1 MGSIVRK
8 ITKPVAKFLDKVV
21 PNEIKPALP
30 YISAAVPFLA
40 PTTGILGT
48 MAGRAAL
55 SGGSNIL
62 AQLAQE
68 GSEGDFSGLSA
79 LLATATGALSAPG
92 TATYGPAGPP
102 GSEQIIQSGS
112 PGAADFFAQKAAG
125 MDTGILKS
133 GTEFLGKTSEG
144 LASMGDILRPGGEAA
159 GLNLA
164 TTKAALVPFTQ
175 GSTDLAMATARKA
188 LKDYE
193 DELDAFN
200 LQAGQAQEASDSARR
215 AAIIS
220 SMTAAAFDQGIID
233 DTLAQLGLRDGGRV
247 GLETGGT
254 PEDNKKTFADYEK
267 EEKIEEFTNLVDKLM
282 TDEGVQDKGYAIR
295 LASDLINMKNKD
307 IDSDRLKFLNERST
321 LFALPTDKRP
331 EPEYY
336 DALDALEKRVDFQ
349 LGGRVGLE
357 FGGIPA
363 AVKAVEEKPKE
374 FLVDKLKVTIQPGQ
388 SEMMGIMNAMMN
400 DVDGVMPEDRK
411 MEFYKLYLP
420 QLYQQGE
427 ISKKEYEGLKDELF
441 GEGKAEGG
449 RIGFKDGSSTGSFGT
464 DRYVSEMLESGSDL
478 FNRGENFLNRYEDMV
493 KEKKIDSKVFDM
505 LNEYKNL
512 QKEAETTEDK
522 FQNTNLMDKAEE
534 TLDKD
539 ALKYYDKKAKNLEKK
554 EDDLT
559 KKEEGI
565 IALEKK
571 TNFDVSEITKTPDFQ
586 NWLKLYETDTRKAL
600 NHPYVDIYLG
610 VLGSKLKGRDK
621 SYDET
626 VGFAN
631 GGLMG
636 LKMGGMPMEMDY
648 RQGGFI
654 PVGSKERADD
664 VPARLSKNEFVM
676 TADAVRAAGGGSV
689 NKGAQRMYE
698 LMNNLEARV

>member
-8 ITKPVAKFLDKVV
+8 ITKPVAKFLDKIV

-79 LLATATGALSAPG
+79 LLAAGTGALSAPG

-133 GTEFLGKTSEG
+133 GTEFLGKTAEG
-144 LASMGDILRPGGEAA
+144 LGSMGDILRPGGEAA

-164 TTKAALVPFTQ
+164 TAKAALVPFTQ

-220 SMTAAAFDQGIID
+220 SMTAAAFDQDIID
-233 DTLAQLGLRDGGRV
+233 DTLAQLGLRD
-247 GLETGGT
+247 
-254 PEDNKKTFADYEK
+254 
-267 EEKIEEFTNLVDKLM
+267 
-282 TDEGVQDKGYAIR
+282 
-295 LASDLINMKNKD
+295 
-307 IDSDRLKFLNERST
+307 
-321 LFALPTDKRP
+321 
-331 EPEYY
+331 
-336 DALDALEKRVDFQ
+336 
-349 LGGRVGLE
+349 GGRVGLE

-374 FLVDKLKVTIQPGQ
+374 FLVDKLKVTVQPGQ
-388 SEMMGIMNAMMN
+388 SEQMAIMNAMMN

-420 QLYQQGE
+420 QLRASGE
-427 ISKKEYEGLKDELF
+427 ISEKQYEGLMGELF
-441 GEGKAEGG
+441 GEGKADGG

-464 DRYVSEMLESGSDL
+464 DRYVSEMLESGSNL
-478 FNRGENFLNRYEDMV
+478 FNKGENFFNRYEDMV
-493 KEKKIDSKVFDM
+493 KEEKIDSKIFDM

-512 QKEAETTEDK
+512 QKEEETISNK
-522 FQNTNLMDKAEE
+522 FQNTGLTDKAEE

-539 ALKYYDKKAKNLEKK
+539 ALKYYDKKIKNLEKK

-559 KKEEGI
+559 KQEEGI
-565 IALEKK
+565 LALEKK

-586 NWLKLYETDTRKAL
+586 NWLRLYETDRRKAL

-621 SYDET
+621 SYDDT
-626 VGFAN
+626 VGLAD

-636 LKMGGMPMEMDY
+636 LRMGGMPMEMDY

>member
-1 MGSIVRK
+1 MGFFKKVFK
-8 ITKPVAKFLDKVV
+8 KVTKPVSKVLDKII
-21 PNEIKPALP
+21 PNEVKPFLP

-133 GTEFLGKTSEG
+133 GTEFLGKTAEG

-164 TTKAALVPFTQ
+164 TAKAAMVPFTQ
-175 GSTDLAMATARKA
+175 GSTDLAMATARRA

-233 DTLAQLGLRDGGRV
+233 DTLAQLGLKDGGRV
-247 GLETGGT
+247 GYKNAGFVTAEDLGIKREELGFPYDKSEYSLEDVDLLEEMPKVMVMDKEGKTRIV
-254 PEDNKKTFADYEK
+254 PEKVAERLGLKIIMDSYDTEKVSTNEKKAK
-267 EEKIEEFTNLVDKLM
+267 
-282 TDEGVQDKGYAIR
+282 
-295 LASDLINMKNKD
+295 
-307 IDSDRLKFLNERST
+307 
-321 LFALPTDKRP
+321 
-331 EPEYY
+331 
-336 DALDALEKRVDFQ
+336 
-349 LGGRVGLE
+349 GGRVGLE

-374 FLVDKLKVTIQPGQ
+374 FLVDKLKVTVQPGQ

-420 QLYQQGE
+420 QVYQQGE
-427 ISKKEYEGLKDELF
+427 ISKKEYEALKDELF

-493 KEKKIDSKVFDM
+493 KEKKIDSRVFDM

-522 FQNTNLMDKAEE
+522 FQNTNLMNKAEE

-539 ALKYYDKKAKNLEKK
+539 ALKYYDKKVKNLEKK

>member
-1 MGSIVRK
+1 MGFFKKVFK
-8 ITKPVAKFLDKVV
+8 KVTKPISKVLDKII
-21 PNEIKPALP
+21 PNEVKPFLP

-79 LLATATGALSAPG
+79 LLAAGTGALSAPG

-133 GTEFLGKTSEG
+133 GTEFLGKTAEG

-164 TTKAALVPFTQ
+164 TAKAAMVPFSQ
-175 GSTDLAMATARKA
+175 GSADLAMSTARRA
-188 LKDYE
+188 LQDYE
-193 DELDAFN
+193 KELEAFN

-220 SMTAAAFDQGIID
+220 SMTAAAFDQNIID

-247 GLETGGT
+247 GLRNGGD
-254 PEDNKKTFADYEK
+254 PD
-267 EEKIEEFTNLVDKLM
+267 
-282 TDEGVQDKGYAIR
+282 
-295 LASDLINMKNKD
+295 
-307 IDSDRLKFLNERST
+307 
-321 LFALPTDKRP
+321 
-331 EPEYY
+331 
-336 DALDALEKRVDFQ
+336 
-349 LGGRVGLE
+349 

-363 AVKAVEEKPKE
+363 AVKAVEKKPKE
-374 FLVDKLKVTIQPGQ
+374 FLVDKLKVTVQPGQ
-388 SEMMGIMNAMMN
+388 SEQMAIMNAMMN

-420 QLYQQGE
+420 QLKASGE
-427 ISKKEYEGLKDELF
+427 ISEKQYKGLMGELF
-441 GEGKAEGG
+441 GEGKA
-449 RIGFKDGSSTGSFGT
+449 D
-464 DRYVSEMLESGSDL
+464 
-478 FNRGENFLNRYEDMV
+478 
-493 KEKKIDSKVFDM
+493 
-505 LNEYKNL
+505 
-512 QKEAETTEDK
+512 
-522 FQNTNLMDKAEE
+522 
-534 TLDKD
+534 
-539 ALKYYDKKAKNLEKK
+539 
-554 EDDLT
+554 
-559 KKEEGI
+559 
-565 IALEKK
+565 
-571 TNFDVSEITKTPDFQ
+571 
-586 NWLKLYETDTRKAL
+586 
-600 NHPYVDIYLG
+600 
-610 VLGSKLKGRDK
+610 
-621 SYDET
+621 
-626 VGFAN
+626 

-636 LKMGGMPMEMDY
+636 LRMGGMPMEMDY

>member
-1 MGSIVRK
+1 MGSFVRK
-8 ITKPVAKFLDKVV
+8 ITKPVAKFLDKVI

-79 LLATATGALSAPG
+79 LLAASTGALSAPG

-133 GTEFLGKTSEG
+133 GTEFLGKTAEG
-144 LASMGDILRPGGEAA
+144 LGSMGDILRPGGEAV
-159 GLNLA
+159 GLNPA
-164 TTKAALVPFTQ
+164 TAKAALVPFTQ
-175 GSTDLAMATARKA
+175 GSADLAMATARRA
-188 LKDYE
+188 LQDYE
-193 DELDAFN
+193 KELEAFN

-220 SMTAAAFDQGIID
+220 SMTAAAFDQNIID

-247 GLETGGT
+247 GLRNGGD
-254 PEDNKKTFADYEK
+254 PD
-267 EEKIEEFTNLVDKLM
+267 
-282 TDEGVQDKGYAIR
+282 
-295 LASDLINMKNKD
+295 
-307 IDSDRLKFLNERST
+307 
-321 LFALPTDKRP
+321 
-331 EPEYY
+331 
-336 DALDALEKRVDFQ
+336 
-349 LGGRVGLE
+349 

-363 AVKAVEEKPKE
+363 AVKAVEKKPKE
-374 FLVDKLKVTIQPGQ
+374 FLVDKLKVTVQPGQ
-388 SEMMGIMNAMMN
+388 SEQMAIMNAMMN

-420 QLYQQGE
+420 QLKASGE
-427 ISKKEYEGLKDELF
+427 ISEKQYEGLMGELF
-441 GEGKAEGG
+441 GEGKANGG

-478 FNRGENFLNRYEDMV
+478 FNRGENFLNKYEDMV
-493 KEKKIDSKVFDM
+493 KEKKIDSKAFDM

-512 QKEAETTEDK
+512 QKEGETTEGK
-522 FQNTNLMDKAEE
+522 FQNIDLMDKAEE

-539 ALKYYDKKAKNLEKK
+539 ALKYYTKKEKDLEKQEK
-554 EDDLT
+554 DLT
-559 KKEEGI
+559 KKEEGL

-571 TNFDVSEITKTPDFQ
+571 TNFDASEIIKTPDFQ
-586 NWLKLYETDTRKAL
+586 NWLRLYENDTRKAFE
-600 NHPYVDIYLG
+600 HPYADLYLG
-610 VLGSKLKGRDK
+610 VLGVKLKGRDK

-626 VGFAN
+626 VGFAD

>member
-1 MGSIVRK
+1 MGWIKKVFNK
-8 ITKPVAKFLDKVV
+8 VTKPVSKVLDKII
-21 PNEIKPALP
+21 PNEVKPFLP

-133 GTEFLGKTSEG
+133 GTEFLGKTAESLG
-144 LASMGDILRPGGEAA
+144 SMGDILRPGGEAA

-164 TTKAALVPFTQ
+164 TAKAAMVPLSQ
-175 GSTDLAMATARKA
+175 GTTDLAMATARKA

-193 DELDAFN
+193 DELEAFN

-247 GLETGGT
+247 GLRNGGD
-254 PEDNKKTFADYEK
+254 PN
-267 EEKIEEFTNLVDKLM
+267 
-282 TDEGVQDKGYAIR
+282 
-295 LASDLINMKNKD
+295 
-307 IDSDRLKFLNERST
+307 
-321 LFALPTDKRP
+321 
-331 EPEYY
+331 
-336 DALDALEKRVDFQ
+336 
-349 LGGRVGLE
+349 

-374 FLVDKLKVTIQPGQ
+374 FLVDKLKVTVQPGQ

-400 DVDGVMPEDRK
+400 DIDGVMPEDRK

-441 GEGKAEGG
+441 GEGKAE
-449 RIGFKDGSSTGSFGT
+449 
-464 DRYVSEMLESGSDL
+464 
-478 FNRGENFLNRYEDMV
+478 
-493 KEKKIDSKVFDM
+493 
-505 LNEYKNL
+505 
-512 QKEAETTEDK
+512 
-522 FQNTNLMDKAEE
+522 
-534 TLDKD
+534 
-539 ALKYYDKKAKNLEKK
+539 
-554 EDDLT
+554 
-559 KKEEGI
+559 
-565 IALEKK
+565 
-571 TNFDVSEITKTPDFQ
+571 
-586 NWLKLYETDTRKAL
+586 
-600 NHPYVDIYLG
+600 
-610 VLGSKLKGRDK
+610 
-621 SYDET
+621 
-626 VGFAN
+626 

>member
-8 ITKPVAKFLDKVV
+8 ITKPVAKFLDKIV

-79 LLATATGALSAPG
+79 LLAAGTGALSAPG

-133 GTEFLGKTSEG
+133 GTEFLGKTAEG
-144 LASMGDILRPGGEAA
+144 LGSMGDILRPGGEAA

-164 TTKAALVPFTQ
+164 TAKAALVPFTQ

-247 GLETGGT
+247 GLE
-254 PEDNKKTFADYEK
+254 
-267 EEKIEEFTNLVDKLM
+267 
-282 TDEGVQDKGYAIR
+282 
-295 LASDLINMKNKD
+295 
-307 IDSDRLKFLNERST
+307 
-321 LFALPTDKRP
+321 
-331 EPEYY
+331 
-336 DALDALEKRVDFQ
+336 
-349 LGGRVGLE
+349 

-374 FLVDKLKVTIQPGQ
+374 FLVDKLKVTVQPGQ
-388 SEMMGIMNAMMN
+388 SEQMAIMNAMMN

-420 QLYQQGE
+420 QLRASGE
-427 ISKKEYEGLKDELF
+427 ISEKQYEGLMGELF
-441 GEGKAEGG
+441 GEGKADGG

-464 DRYVSEMLESGSDL
+464 DRYVSEMLESGSNL
-478 FNRGENFLNRYEDMV
+478 FNKGENFFNRYEDMV
-493 KEKKIDSKVFDM
+493 KEEKIDSKIFDM

-512 QKEAETTEDK
+512 QKEEETISNK
-522 FQNTNLMDKAEE
+522 FQNTGLTDKAEE

-539 ALKYYDKKAKNLEKK
+539 ALKYYDKKIKNLEKK

-559 KKEEGI
+559 KQEEGI
-565 IALEKK
+565 LALEKK

-586 NWLKLYETDTRKAL
+586 NWLRLYETDRRKAL

-621 SYDET
+621 SYDDT
-626 VGFAN
+626 VGLAD

-636 LKMGGMPMEMDY
+636 LRMGGMPMEMDY

>member
-1 MGSIVRK
+1 MGSIVRR

-55 SGGSNIL
+55 SGGANIL

-133 GTEFLGKTSEG
+133 GTEFLGKTAEG

-175 GSTDLAMATARKA
+175 GSTDLAMATARRA

-233 DTLAQLGLRDGGRV
+233 DTLAQLGLR
-247 GLETGGT
+247 
-254 PEDNKKTFADYEK
+254 N
-267 EEKIEEFTNLVDKLM
+267 
-282 TDEGVQDKGYAIR
+282 
-295 LASDLINMKNKD
+295 
-307 IDSDRLKFLNERST
+307 
-321 LFALPTDKRP
+321 
-331 EPEYY
+331 
-336 DALDALEKRVDFQ
+336 
-349 LGGRVGLE
+349 GGRVGLE

-374 FLVDKLKVTIQPGQ
+374 FLVDKLKVTVQPGQ

-420 QLYQQGE
+420 QVYQQGE
-427 ISKKEYEGLKDELF
+427 ISKKEYEALKDELF
-441 GEGKAEGG
+441 GEGKAE
-449 RIGFKDGSSTGSFGT
+449 
-464 DRYVSEMLESGSDL
+464 
-478 FNRGENFLNRYEDMV
+478 
-493 KEKKIDSKVFDM
+493 
-505 LNEYKNL
+505 
-512 QKEAETTEDK
+512 
-522 FQNTNLMDKAEE
+522 
-534 TLDKD
+534 
-539 ALKYYDKKAKNLEKK
+539 
-554 EDDLT
+554 
-559 KKEEGI
+559 
-565 IALEKK
+565 
-571 TNFDVSEITKTPDFQ
+571 
-586 NWLKLYETDTRKAL
+586 
-600 NHPYVDIYLG
+600 
-610 VLGSKLKGRDK
+610 
-621 SYDET
+621 
-626 VGFAN
+626 

-689 NKGAQRMYE
+689 NEGAKRMYE
-698 LMNNLEARV
+698 TMNKLEARA

>member
-1 MGSIVRK
+1 MGFFKKVFRK
-8 ITKPVAKFLDKVV
+8 VTKPVSKVLDKII
-21 PNEIKPALP
+21 PNEVKPFLP

-133 GTEFLGKTSEG
+133 GTEFLGKTAEG
-144 LASMGDILRPGGEAA
+144 LGSMGDILRPGGEAA

-164 TTKAALVPFTQ
+164 TAKAALVPFTQ

-247 GLETGGT
+247 GLRDGGD
-254 PEDNKKTFADYEK
+254 PD
-267 EEKIEEFTNLVDKLM
+267 
-282 TDEGVQDKGYAIR
+282 
-295 LASDLINMKNKD
+295 
-307 IDSDRLKFLNERST
+307 
-321 LFALPTDKRP
+321 
-331 EPEYY
+331 
-336 DALDALEKRVDFQ
+336 
-349 LGGRVGLE
+349 

-374 FLVDKLKVTIQPGQ
+374 FLVDKLKVTVQPGQ
-388 SEMMGIMNAMMN
+388 SEQMAIMNAMMN

-420 QLYQQGE
+420 QLRASGE
-427 ISKKEYEGLKDELF
+427 ISEKQYEGLMGELF
-441 GEGKAEGG
+441 GEGKADGG

-464 DRYVSEMLESGSDL
+464 DRYVSEMLESGSNL
-478 FNRGENFLNRYEDMV
+478 FNKGENFFNRYEDMV
-493 KEKKIDSKVFDM
+493 KEEKIDSKIFDM

-512 QKEAETTEDK
+512 QKEEETISNK
-522 FQNTNLMDKAEE
+522 FQNTGLTDKAEE

-539 ALKYYDKKAKNLEKK
+539 ALKYYDKKIKNLEKK

-559 KKEEGI
+559 KQEEGI
-565 IALEKK
+565 LALEKK

-586 NWLKLYETDTRKAL
+586 NWLRLYETDRRKAL

-621 SYDET
+621 SYDDT
-626 VGFAN
+626 VGLAD

-636 LKMGGMPMEMDY
+636 LRMGGMPMEMDY

>member
-1 MGSIVRK
+1 MGFFKKVFK
-8 ITKPVAKFLDKVV
+8 KVTKPVSKVLDKII
-21 PNEIKPALP
+21 PNEVKPFLP

-55 SGGSNIL
+55 AGGSNIL

-79 LLATATGALSAPG
+79 LLAAGTGALSAPG

-133 GTEFLGKTSEG
+133 GTEFLGKTAEG

-175 GSTDLAMATARKA
+175 GSTDLAMATARRA

-247 GLETGGT
+247 GLE
-254 PEDNKKTFADYEK
+254 
-267 EEKIEEFTNLVDKLM
+267 
-282 TDEGVQDKGYAIR
+282 
-295 LASDLINMKNKD
+295 
-307 IDSDRLKFLNERST
+307 
-321 LFALPTDKRP
+321 
-331 EPEYY
+331 
-336 DALDALEKRVDFQ
+336 
-349 LGGRVGLE
+349 

-363 AVKAVEEKPKE
+363 AVEAVEEKPKE
-374 FLVDKLKVTIQPGQ
+374 FLVDKLKVTVQPGQ

-420 QLYQQGE
+420 QVYQQGE
-427 ISKKEYEGLKDELF
+427 ISKKEYEALKDELF
-441 GEGKAEGG
+441 GEGKAE
-449 RIGFKDGSSTGSFGT
+449 
-464 DRYVSEMLESGSDL
+464 
-478 FNRGENFLNRYEDMV
+478 
-493 KEKKIDSKVFDM
+493 
-505 LNEYKNL
+505 
-512 QKEAETTEDK
+512 
-522 FQNTNLMDKAEE
+522 
-534 TLDKD
+534 
-539 ALKYYDKKAKNLEKK
+539 
-554 EDDLT
+554 
-559 KKEEGI
+559 
-565 IALEKK
+565 
-571 TNFDVSEITKTPDFQ
+571 
-586 NWLKLYETDTRKAL
+586 
-600 NHPYVDIYLG
+600 
-610 VLGSKLKGRDK
+610 
-621 SYDET
+621 
-626 VGFAN
+626 